1 MRRLM
6 ACPGIRHGCPLSD
19 VCLEETAALPGCPIV
34 WPSMPMCPCRLSPS
48 LQAAMCPCRLS
59 EMCLEETV
67 AHCAAAMLTF
77 IKAITEEVVATMQ
90 KDVTMLQAFFS
101 KYLKQ
106 DKVGARGVWGV
117 GAT

>member
-1 MRRLM
+1 
-6 ACPGIRHGCPLSD
+6 
-19 VCLEETAALPGCPIV
+19 
-34 WPSMPMCPCRLSPS
+34 
-48 LQAAMCPCRLS
+48 
-59 EMCLEETV
+59 MCLEETV

-106 DKVGARGVWGV
+106 DKVGRQGRAHSCCVGRGGLAWLWVCAAALHGGGRGGGV
-117 GAT
+117 LSSVLGVC

>member
-1 MRRLM
+1 
-6 ACPGIRHGCPLSD
+6 
-19 VCLEETAALPGCPIV
+19 
-34 WPSMPMCPCRLSPS
+34 
-48 LQAAMCPCRLS
+48 
-59 EMCLEETV
+59 MCLEETV

-106 DKVGARGVWGV
+106 DKVRVQGRADNCCMGRGGLGGIGSVLQSAMGRLQLYLSGV
-117 GAT
+117 GWCSQACWVFADLAMCNMQLLRGGGAA

>member
-1 MRRLM
+1 
-6 ACPGIRHGCPLSD
+6 
-19 VCLEETAALPGCPIV
+19 
-34 WPSMPMCPCRLSPS
+34 
-48 LQAAMCPCRLS
+48 
-59 EMCLEETV
+59 MCLEETV

-106 DKVGARGVWGV
+106 DKVGGAGEGTRVLCGEGLLGVVLGV
-117 GAT
+117 CCNFPWAPCSSIL

>member
-1 MRRLM
+1 
-6 ACPGIRHGCPLSD
+6 
-19 VCLEETAALPGCPIV
+19 
-34 WPSMPMCPCRLSPS
+34 
-48 LQAAMCPCRLS
+48 
-59 EMCLEETV
+59 MCLEETV

-106 DKVGARGVWGV
+106 DKVRVQGRADNCCMGRGGLGWYRVCAAICHGQTAALPFGGRVVLSGV
-117 GAT
+117 LGVC